1 MNFCDLAKPVM
12 WWSFAYILYALFMA
26 GGAFLLPGNTSEQFS
41 KSRAAL
47 KDSWQK
53 VGAGTWQS
61 PFVALA
67 LPVLWIG
74 LLPVSYP
81 LVAIVVS
88 ATMFAIGLWSP
99 C

>member
-26 GGAFLLPGNTSEQFS
+26 GGAVLLPGNSSGQFS

-47 KDSWQK
+47 KDSWRK
-53 VGAGTWQS
+53 VCAGTWQS
-61 PFVALA
+61 PFFALA
-67 LPVLWIG
+67 QPVLWAG
-74 LLPVSYP
+74 LLPVAYP
-81 LVAIVVS
+81 LVA
-88 ATMFAIGLWSP
+88 FAASTTLFGIGLWSP